1 MMANSDFIAVMMTAR
16 ENSLARTRIL
26 IADDHKQMREHVVRQ
41 LEPEFEVVGAVANGE
56 ALLAA
61 APKMQPDV
69 CILDI
74 SMPVTSGIEAAAQLQ
89 SSLSDSRIVFLTVH
103 KEPDFVEA
111 ALNTGALG
119 YVLKSRM
126 GADLIP
132 AIHSALRGKLFV
144 SPGCDFP
151 EP

>member
-1 MMANSDFIAVMMTAR
+1 MNARKNS
-16 ENSLARTRIL
+16 SARTRIL
-26 IADDHKQMREHVVRQ
+26 IADDHKQMREQVVRE

-61 APKMQPDV
+61 APKIQPDV

-74 SMPVTSGIEAAAQLQ
+74 SMPIMSGIEAAAQLQ
-89 SSLSDSRIVFLTVH
+89 ASNAVSRIVFLTVH
-103 KEPDFVEA
+103 KELDFVEA

-132 AIHSALRGKLFV
+132 AIHAVLSGRLFV

-151 EP
+151 NGETDDHCS

>member
-1 MMANSDFIAVMMTAR
+1 MTVTGR

-26 IADDHKQMREHVVRQ
+26 IADDHKQMREQVVRE
-41 LEPEFEVVGAVANGE
+41 LESEFDVVGAVADGE

-61 APKMQPDV
+61 APKTQPDV
-69 CILDI
+69 CVLDI
-74 SMPVTSGIEAAAQLQ
+74 SMPIMSGIEAAAQLQ
-89 SSLSDSRIVFLTVH
+89 LSNSVSRIVFLTVH
-103 KEPDFVEA
+103 KELDFVEA

-132 AIHSALRGKLFV
+132 AIHAVLSGRLFV

-151 EP
+151 NGETDDQWSV

>member
-1 MMANSDFIAVMMTAR
+1 MNARKNS
-16 ENSLARTRIL
+16 SARTRIL
-26 IADDHKQMREHVVRQ
+26 IADDHNQMREQVVRE

-56 ALLAA
+56 ALLGAA
-61 APKMQPDV
+61 QKMQPDV

-74 SMPVTSGIEAAAQLQ
+74 SMPIMSGIEAAAQLQ
-89 SSLSDSRIVFLTVH
+89 ASNSVSRIVFLTVH
-103 KEPDFVEA
+103 KELDFVEA

-132 AIHSALRGKLFV
+132 AIHAVLSGRLFV
-144 SPGCDFP
+144 SPGCDFLNSETADKSP
-151 EP
+151 

>member
-1 MMANSDFIAVMMTAR
+1 VIVNSR

-26 IADDHKQMREHVVRQ
+26 IADDHKQMREQVVRE
-41 LEPEFEVVGAVANGE
+41 LEPEFEVVGAVGSGE

-61 APKMQPDV
+61 APKIQPDV
-69 CILDI
+69 CIIDI
-74 SMPVTSGIEAAAQLQ
+74 SMPIMSGIEAAAQLQ
-89 SSLSDSRIVFLTVH
+89 ASHSISRIVFLTIH

-126 GADLIP
+126 GADLVP
-132 AIHSALRGKLFV
+132 AIHAVLSGRLFV
-144 SPGCDFP
+144 SPGCEFLNGETDNHSS
-151 EP
+151 

>member
-1 MMANSDFIAVMMTAR
+1 MMNARKNS
-16 ENSLARTRIL
+16 SARTRIL
-26 IADDHKQMREHVVRQ
+26 IADDHNQMREQVVRE

-61 APKMQPDV
+61 AQKMRPHV

-74 SMPVTSGIEAAAQLQ
+74 SMPVMNGIDAAAQLQ
-89 SSLSDSRIVFLTVH
+89 ASNSVSRIVFLTVH
-103 KEPDFVEA
+103 KELDFVEA

-132 AIHSALRGKLFV
+132 AIHAVLSGRLFV

-151 EP
+151 NGETDDHCS

>member
-1 MMANSDFIAVMMTAR
+1 
-16 ENSLARTRIL
+16 
-26 IADDHKQMREHVVRQ
+26 MREQVVRE
-41 LEPEFEVVGAVANGE
+41 LEPEFEVVGAVGSGE

-61 APKMQPDV
+61 VPKIQPDV

-74 SMPVTSGIEAAAQLQ
+74 SMPIMSGIEAAAQLQ
-89 SSLSDSRIVFLTVH
+89 ASNSVSRIVFLTVH
-103 KEPDFVEA
+103 KDSDFVEA

-132 AIHSALRGKLFV
+132 AIHAVLSGRLFV
-144 SPGCDFP
+144 SPGCDFLNGETP
-151 EP
+151 DQSP